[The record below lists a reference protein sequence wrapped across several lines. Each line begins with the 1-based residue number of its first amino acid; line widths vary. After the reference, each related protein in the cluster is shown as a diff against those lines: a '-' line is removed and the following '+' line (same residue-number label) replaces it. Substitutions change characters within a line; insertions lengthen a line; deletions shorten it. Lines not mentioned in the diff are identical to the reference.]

1 MTSIIITKENRA
13 ERTRYASSVL
23 TDKLEGGKVEM
34 LLLRPSRSRQ
44 QEKLYHKLIGIIA
57 DQVKVMTKKYDVAI
71 WKALLVDQF
80 AQDKEAAG
88 EPLRKPGAVFPA
100 MDGSGRLVSIRPSTT
115 GFSVAESSEF
125 IDFIY
130 AQGVELGVRWPASK
144 HDLIDLGEWNG

>member
-1 MTSIIITKENRA
+1 MTRILITKENRS
-13 ERTRYASSVL
+13 ERTRYASSVI
-23 TDKLEGGKVEM
+23 TEKLEGGNVE
-34 LLLRPSRSRQ
+34 LSILRPSRSRN
-44 QEKLYHKLIGIIA
+44 QEKLYHKLISIVA
-57 DQVKVMTKKYDVAI
+57 SQVKVMGRKYDVAI

-80 AQDKEAAG
+80 AQDKEASCS
-88 EPLRKPGAVFPA
+88 PLKKPGTVFPA

-130 AQGVELGVRWPASK
+130 AQGIELGVRWPASK